1 MKPENPF
8 LVSGYYSPEYFC
20 NREKETSRIIR
31 ALANGRNITIF
42 SIRRLGKTGLIE
54 HVFNKLKS
62 EKKKH
67 LFYIDILS
75 TTNLSSFINLFATT
89 ILGELESKPEKF
101 IKKIGEI
108 FTSIRPVISFDPNTG
123 APTLQI
129 NIQTAEDAD
138 KSLQKIFAYLKD
150 SGKKIVIAI
159 DEFQQII
166 NYPEKNVEAVLRTN
180 IQRAV
185 GINFIFSGSQKHILL
200 SIFSQYG
207 NPFYQS
213 TEMMQLERMPENEY
227 SEFIISKFE
236 KGRKKITSST
246 AALIL
251 EICRLHTY
259 YVQFLCNRLYGLKDS
274 TITES
279 LVRNILDNILKENE
293 PVYIN
298 YKNLLTDYQ
307 WKVLTAIA
315 IEGNAKLITSKDFI
329 SRHKLGTPSSVH
341 SAVSSLLS
349 KEMIYKEQDDY
360 FIYDV
365 FLERWLESITE

>member
-20 NREKETSRIIR
+20 NREKETGRVIQ

-89 ILGELESKPEKF
+89 VLGKLESKPEKF

-108 FTSIRPVISFDPNTG
+108 FTGIRPVISFDPSTG
-123 APTLQI
+123 VPTLQI
-129 NIQTAEDAD
+129 NIQSTEEAD
-138 KSLQKIFAYLKD
+138 KSLKNIFAYLKD
-150 SGKKIVIAI
+150 SRKKIVIAI
-159 DEFQQII
+159 DEFQQIT

-180 IQRAV
+180 LQRAV
-185 GINFIFSGSQKHILL
+185 GVKFIFSGSQKHILL

-213 TEMMQLERMPENEY
+213 TEMMQLERIPDNEY
-227 SEFIISKFE
+227 CEFITSKFE

-246 AALIL
+246 AVLIL

-279 LVRNILDNILKENE
+279 LVRNTLESILKENE

-298 YKNLLTDYQ
+298 YRNLLTDYQ

-329 SRHKLGTPSSVH
+329 SKHKLGTPSSVH
-341 SAVSSLLS
+341 SAVNSLLN
-349 KEMIYKEQDDY
+349 KEMIYKEQNDY
-360 FIYDV
+360 LIYDV
-365 FLERWLESITE
+365 FLERWLESMTL